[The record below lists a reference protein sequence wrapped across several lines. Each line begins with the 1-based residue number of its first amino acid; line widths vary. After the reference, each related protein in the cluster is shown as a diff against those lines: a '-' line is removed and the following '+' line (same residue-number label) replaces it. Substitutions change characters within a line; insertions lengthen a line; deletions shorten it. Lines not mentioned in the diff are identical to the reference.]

1 MSEKPSEL
9 AVLLAD
15 LEEEKLLNTVK
26 NRIQENTNPLV
37 ILDECRE
44 GIRLVGERFEK
55 GDYFVSDLIMSAEIF
70 KGVLG
75 LLEPLMTSG
84 YQGKSAGKM
93 VFGTV
98 KGDIHNIGKDIVI
111 SMLRADGFEVIDLGV
126 DVPEEQFVSKV
137 RETGATMVGLSGL
150 LTIAYDSMK
159 STVDALVQAGLRKRV
174 QVMVGG
180 SMMNDSV
187 CAYIGADAWGNN
199 VASAM
204 TLARKFAKAA

>member
-1 MSEKPSEL
+1 
-9 AVLLAD
+9 
-15 LEEEKLLNTVK
+15 
-26 NRIQENTNPLV
+26 
-37 ILDECRE
+37 
-44 GIRLVGERFEK
+44 
-55 GDYFVSDLIMSAEIF
+55 MSAEIF

-75 LLEPLMTSG
+75 LLEPLMTAG
-84 YQGKSAGKM
+84 NQGKSAGKI

-111 SMLRADGFEVIDLGV
+111 SMLEADGFEVIDLGV
-126 DVPEEQFVSKV
+126 DVPEEQFVRKV

-204 TLARKFAKAA
+204 TLARKFAKAV